1 MNESVGTYL
10 LRLYIAGN
18 TPNSRKAIKN
28 LQHLAEVEL
37 RGECRVEVVD
47 LLRDPLRASED
58 DIIATPTLVKREPPP
73 TARLIG
79 NIGEAQRVLEIL
91 GIRRK

>member
-1 MNESVGTYL
+1 MNESVGSYL
-10 LRLYIAGN
+10 LRLYVAGN
-18 TPNSRKAIKN
+18 TPNSRRAIKN

-37 RGECRVEVVD
+37 RGECRVEIID

-58 DIIATPTLVKREPPP
+58 EIIATPTLVKREPPP
-73 TARLIG
+73 AARLIG
-79 NIGEAQRVLEIL
+79 NIGEPDRVLEIL